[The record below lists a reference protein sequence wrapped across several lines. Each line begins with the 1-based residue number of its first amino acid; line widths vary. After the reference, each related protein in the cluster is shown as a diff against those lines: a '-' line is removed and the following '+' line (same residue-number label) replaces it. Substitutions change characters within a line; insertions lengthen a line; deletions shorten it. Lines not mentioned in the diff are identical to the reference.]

1 MENNNP
7 NSCYHC
13 GLPIPKGEVF
23 WADILGKPRK
33 MCCPGCQ
40 AVAEAIVENGLEDY
54 YRFRTEFADKGDEQL
69 TETLDRLKAYDHE
82 EIQQEFVVD
91 DGSQKQIQLTIE
103 GISCAA
109 CGWLIERQLL
119 KTPGIKRIAV
129 NVSARRATINWIDSQ
144 LKLSEI
150 ISQLES
156 VGYHALPFQADEHEA
171 SYQKETKSYL
181 KRIGLAGLMSMQVMM
196 LAIGLYFGIFG
207 SIEDTT
213 KEFLHWVSF
222 LLTTPV
228 VLYSGFTFYKSAFS
242 SLRMKSVN
250 MDFSVSIA
258 IIGTF
263 VASAWATIT
272 HTGEIYFE
280 SVCMFIF
287 LLLISRFLEHRSR
300 HQASLISANMFKYIP
315 LTAIQI
321 DSDNK
326 QNSVLAKHL
335 KPGQKI
341 LVRPGETFPVDG
353 VITSGDGNVDESM
366 LTGESEKIKKNI
378 GDHVYG
384 GTISL
389 SGSFEIE
396 VENELKLSLVNKIL
410 RLQELALADK
420 PKAAVY
426 ADVAS
431 KYFIVIVLGIT
442 LISYFGWLA
451 YQPDRAFWVAIS
463 ILVATCPC
471 ALSLAT
477 PTALTSAIAK
487 LNQYGLL
494 VKRANIIDVMPDVD
508 TVIFDKTGTLTNGHF
523 SVSEVE
529 LFNHS
534 DENFVFN
541 LAAGIEQYS
550 KHPISQAFQSK
561 TPLEV
566 NHVDTIAGKGL
577 QGTYQSQIVKIGNLS
592 ILDDKLNL
600 PVNPDDSRVYLQ
612 LGKQLIAA
620 FTVKDVVKKDAKQLV
635 NDLSSKQLVMLSGD
649 AETSATS
656 VANAL
661 GIPNVYFRQ
670 TPQQKLNYI
679 QSLQADGHKV
689 LMIGDGIND
698 APVLAAA
705 DVSIAVGDASD
716 MAKRSADIILLN
728 SKLSNV
734 KFAVSMAIKVRHKI
748 KQNMVWAIGYNAL
761 ILPLAVAGYLSPW
774 MAVIGMSLSSIIV
787 VANSIRLLR

>member
-1 MENNNP
+1 MQ
-7 NSCYHC
+7 NSNSQNCYHC
-13 GLPIPKGEVF
+13 GLPIINGEVF
-23 WADILGKPRK
+23 WADILGEPRK

-40 AVAEAIVENGLEDY
+40 AVAEAIVSNGLEDY
-54 YRFRTEFADKGDEQL
+54 YRFRTEFADKGDELL
-69 TETLDRLKAYDHE
+69 TETLDTLKAYDHE

-109 CGWLIERQLL
+109 CGWLIEKQLL

-129 NVSARRATINWIDSQ
+129 NVSARRATINWIDSE

-150 ISQLES
+150 IGQLES
-156 VGYHALPFQADEHEA
+156 IGYHALPFQADEHEA
-171 SYQKETKSYL
+171 SYQKESKNYL

-207 SIEDTT
+207 SIDDAT

-242 SLRMKSVN
+242 SLRMGSVN

-263 VASAWATIT
+263 VASAWATIS

-315 LTAIQI
+315 LTAMQI
-321 DSDNK
+321 DDDNK
-326 QNSVLAKHL
+326 QTSVLAKHL
-335 KPGQKI
+335 KKGQKI
-341 LVRPGETFPVDG
+341 VVRPGETFPVDG
-353 VITSGDGNVDESM
+353 VIINGNGNVDESM
-366 LTGESEKIKKNI
+366 LTGESEKIRKST
-378 GDHVYG
+378 GAHVYG
-384 GTISL
+384 GTINL

-410 RLQELALADK
+410 RLQELALSDK

-426 ADVAS
+426 ADIAS

-442 LISYFGWLA
+442 LISYVGWLA
-451 YQPDRAFWVAIS
+451 YQPERAFWVAIS

-523 SVSEVE
+523 SVSDVE
-529 LFNHS
+529 LFNAA
-534 DENFVFN
+534 DETFVYN
-541 LAAGIEQYS
+541 LAAGLELYS
-550 KHPISQAFQSK
+550 KHPISHAFQSQ
-561 TPLEV
+561 TPCAV
-566 NHVDTIAGKGL
+566 SQVVTVAGKGL
-577 QGTYQSQIVKIGNLS
+577 QGTYQSQVVKIGNIS
-592 ILDDKLNL
+592 ILDNSDGLR
-600 PVNPDDSRVYLQ
+600 PTEDDSRVYLQ

-620 FTVKDVVKKDAKQLV
+620 FSVKDVVKKDAKQLV
-635 NDLSSKQLVMLSGD
+635 DDLRSKQLVMLSGD
-649 AETSATS
+649 SEINASL
-656 VANAL
+656 VADSL

-670 TPQQKLNYI
+670 TPIQKLTYI
-679 QSLQADGHKV
+679 QNLQAKGHKV

-734 KFAVSMAIKVRHKI
+734 KFAVSMAIKVRTKI

>member
-1 MENNNP
+1 MENSNP

-13 GLPIPKGEVF
+13 GLPIQKGEVF
-23 WADILGKPRK
+23 WAEILGEPRK

-40 AVAEAIVENGLEDY
+40 AVAEAIVDNGLEDY

-109 CGWLIERQLL
+109 CGWLIEKQLL

-150 ISQLES
+150 IAQLES

-171 SYQKETKSYL
+171 SYQKESKNYL

-207 SIEDTT
+207 SIEDST
-213 KEFLHWVSF
+213 KTFLHWVSF

-263 VASAWATIT
+263 VASAWATVT
-272 HTGEIYFE
+272 NTGEIYFE

-287 LLLISRFLEHRSR
+287 LLLISRYLEHRSR

-315 LTAIQI
+315 LTAIRI
-321 DSDNK
+321 DSENK
-326 QNSVLAKHL
+326 QSSVLAKHL
-335 KPGQKI
+335 KKGQQI

-353 VITSGDGNVDESM
+353 VITSGEGSVDESM
-366 LTGESEKIKKNI
+366 LTGESEKIKKSA

-384 GTISL
+384 GTINL
-389 SGSFEIE
+389 SGAFEII

-431 KYFIVIVLGIT
+431 KYFIIIVLGIT
-442 LISYFGWLA
+442 LISYLGWLA
-451 YQPDRAFWVAIS
+451 YQPERAFWVAIS

-529 LFNHS
+529 LFNQS
-534 DENFVFN
+534 EESFVLN
-541 LAAGIEQYS
+541 LAAGIEQFS
-550 KHPISQAFQSK
+550 RHPISRAFQSE

-566 NHVDTIAGKGL
+566 SQVVSIAGKGL
-577 QGTYQSQIVKIGNLS
+577 QGIYQSQNVKIGNLS
-592 ILDDKLNL
+592 ILDSASDL
-600 PVNPDDSRVYLQ
+600 PLDADDTKVYLQ
-612 LGKQLIAA
+612 LGEQLLAA
-620 FTVKDVVKKDAKQLV
+620 FKIKDVVKKDAKQLV
-635 NDLSSKQLVMLSGD
+635 HDLNSKQLVMLSGD
-649 AETSATS
+649 AQENALS
-656 VANAL
+656 VAESL
-661 GIPNVYFRQ
+661 GISTVYFRQ
-670 TPQQKLNYI
+670 TPQQKLTYI
-679 QSLQADGHKV
+679 QSLQAKGHKV

-728 SKLSNV
+728 TKLSNV

-748 KQNMVWAIGYNAL
+748 KQNMLWAIGYNTL